1 MRQQP
6 PHLLVSGVALS
17 AVLFLF
23 SVTAG
28 AQEQAPESPAPERI
42 NYAAGHVWMG
52 SGLGASVVAIDS
64 DAAGTLIALSTDGAV
79 FQRPPGGAWREV
91 LGPTGVR
98 LGDGEGLDEEA
109 ILLDAEGFLD
119 EFEDMTIEFEP
130 AFGEVDEDDL
140 AEDDPEAEDASEIDG
155 VDDMTDDLTE
165 LYTLDE
171 QGDGSDA
178 GPRAGGVVWM
188 SSMVA
193 NLALV
198 SRADGL
204 WRSADGGETWAP
216 TDALGEVHAFSDAP
230 RGVIIAGTPNG
241 RRFSKDEGL
250 TWHSNLDPIS
260 RIETFDFAVDGDRI
274 YAGTA
279 EGLFLSKDGLS
290 WAKLL
295 SRYDSDVPIWNVAI
309 DRHWDGGLWVTG
321 PVGILRSDDG
331 GEQLR
336 AAGRNMLAG
345 TRSLLPLSSPG
356 HLLAAGV
363 DGVWESRDGGMRWRP
378 IVNGLPSPSNHWLG
392 QDQNGPVLGG
402 IDGVFHLTKAA
413 AISIDEPEDVRQTPE
428 GADMG
433 SLTVIALNRPGMAM
447 SEIMTR
453 GAIARSLLLPK
464 LTVRGRWNQDR
475 MLSADYGA
483 RSNDGHYRTSWSVG
497 LTACFG
503 GCNSSS
509 GYSSYIEDVGIE
521 AAQSSGSVAVV
532 GDEVY
537 NTSGEGSL
545 APMAANVA
553 ERVTRYRTD
562 VANRVTELV
571 LARHRLMEARPVVR
585 TLTLREQVSHELDV
599 AESTARLDVY
609 TNGYFSRVLEGS

>member
-1 MRQQP
+1 MRP
-6 PHLLVSGVALS
+6 NFPHVRVPGVALVIALCLGPVS
-17 AVLFLF
+17 AI
-23 SVTAG
+23 
-28 AQEQAPESPAPERI
+28 AQEETPETQPAERI

-52 SGLGASVVAIDS
+52 SGLGASIVAIDG
-64 DAAGTLIALSTDGAV
+64 DARGTLIALSTEGAV
-79 FQRPPGGAWREV
+79 YRRPAGGAWREV

-98 LGDGEGLDEEA
+98 LGDGDGLDEEA
-109 ILLDAEGFLD
+109 ILLDAEGFID

-130 AFGEVDEDDL
+130 AFGEEEADEVEGDDT
-140 AEDDPEAEDASEIDG
+140 EPEAPADLDEFED
-155 VDDMTDDLTE
+155 MPDDLTE
-165 LYTLDE
+165 LYLLDE
-171 QGDGSDA
+171 QGDGTDA
-178 GPRAGGVVWM
+178 NPRSGGVVWM
-188 SSMVA
+188 STLVA
-193 NLALV
+193 DLALV

-204 WRSADGGETWAP
+204 WRSTDGGDSWTP

-230 RGVIIAGTPNG
+230 RGLIIAGTPYG
-241 RRFSKDEGL
+241 RRFSKDEGR

-260 RIETFDFAVDGDRI
+260 RIETFDFAVDGEKI

-295 SRYDSDVPIWNVAI
+295 SRYDADVPIWNVAV

-378 IVNGLPSPSNHWLG
+378 VVNGLPSPANHWLTE
-392 QDQNGPVLGG
+392 DANGPVLGG

-413 AISIDEPEDVRQTPE
+413 PVAITQPAEAQRTPE

-447 SEIMTR
+447 SEIVTR

-483 RSNDGHYRTSWSVG
+483 RSNDGHYRTSWSLG

-503 GCNSSS
+503 GCNSTS
-509 GYSSYIEDVGIE
+509 GYSSYIEDVGME

-571 LARHRLMEARPVVR
+571 LARHRLLEARPVVQ
-585 TLTLREQVSHELDV
+585 TLSLREQVAHQLDV

>member
-1 MRQQP
+1 MRLQP
-6 PHLLVSGVALS
+6 SHSLVAGVCVGLALLLVSVS
-17 AVLFLF
+17 AV
-23 SVTAG
+23 
-28 AQEQAPESPAPERI
+28 AQQAEPEPVAPERI

-64 DAAGTLIALSTDGAV
+64 DASGTLIALSTEGAV
-79 FQRPPGGAWREV
+79 FRRPSGGAWREV
-91 LGPTGVR
+91 MGPTGVR
-98 LGDGEGLDEEA
+98 LDDGEGLDEEDL
-109 ILLDAEGFLD
+109 LLDAEGFID

-130 AFGEVDEDDL
+130 AFGEDDSEDL
-140 AEDDPEAEDASEIDG
+140 SEDDPDAEDVPEVEG
-155 VDDMTDDLTE
+155 VEDLTDDLTE
-165 LYTLDE
+165 LYQIDE
-171 QGDGSDA
+171 QGDGSDVV
-178 GPRAGGVVWM
+178 PRAGGVVWM

-198 SRADGL
+198 SRSDGL
-204 WRSADGGETWAP
+204 WRSTDGGETWSP
-216 TDALGEVHAFSDAP
+216 MDALGEVHAFADAP
-230 RGVIIAGTPNG
+230 RGVIIAGTPYG
-241 RRFSKDEGL
+241 RRFSKDDGR

-274 YAGTA
+274 YAGTS

-295 SRYDSDVPIWNVAI
+295 SRYDADVPIWNVAI

-345 TRSLLPLSSPG
+345 TRSLLPLASPG

-378 IVNGLPSPSNHWLG
+378 IVNGLPSPANHWLTE
-392 QDQNGPVLGG
+392 DQKGPVLGG

-413 AISIDEPEDVRQTPE
+413 PVAVTPPEKVQETPD

-433 SLTVIALNRPGMAM
+433 SLTVVALNRPGMAM
-447 SEIMTR
+447 SEIVTR

-464 LTVRGRWNQDR
+464 LTIRGRWTQDR

-483 RSNDGHYRTSWSVG
+483 RSNDGHYRTGWNLG

-521 AAQSSGSVAVV
+521 AAQSSGTVAVV

-571 LARHRLMEARPVVR
+571 LARHRLLEARPVVQ